1 MRVLTGNLGEELQ
14 ALLKRWSVGRVDIAT
29 AWATEGSAL
38 DALENLK
45 ERRKGLKVRT
55 LAGVSGNHT
64 TPDALK
70 RLARLGKVRLVN
82 DRTGLFHVKLVLFR
96 TSRKSL
102 AWVGSANFTGPGFDG
117 NEELIYETEETEGL
131 AEWFDRRW
139 EAVGPQDDQPEKYCE
154 EWTRPKVPMLGVAAP
169 RRSRRR
175 HTAPG
180 PSARG
185 ANGEPSV
192 IVFVQDR
199 EQKRPPPPI
208 PGAAGRRE
216 SPHGQITIGNNS
228 YEYKNSVGCL
238 EIVLNELQRR
248 DSKFLERCSTDADFQ
263 RRNSRYIAQAKLGL
277 GSLKR
282 SSRQLNSGWHL
293 GGGGAKTKEKW
304 KLILAA
310 ARIAGFSVKV
320 DGKMWQAEGGNTGA
334 VKVGF

>member
-1 MRVLTGNLGEELQ
+1 MRVLTGNLGKELQ

-96 TSRKSL
+96 TSRRSL

-139 EAVGPQDDQPEKYCE
+139 EAVGRQDDQPEKYCE

-169 RRSRRR
+169 RRSRSRR
-175 HTAPG
+175 SSPNAG
-180 PSARG
+180 PEGVNSEPAVIAIFQKGVRPTPPT
-185 ANGEPSV
+185 GEGK
-192 IVFVQDR
+192 
-199 EQKRPPPPI
+199 KRQ
-208 PGAAGRRE
+208 
-216 SPHGQITIGNNS
+216 SPHGEVTIGNRS

-248 DSKFLERCSTDADFQ
+248 DSNFLKRCSTDASFE
-263 RRNSRYIAQAKLGL
+263 RGESRYIAQKEIDLGAL
-277 GSLKR
+277 NKSPKR
-282 SSRQLNSGWHL
+282 LDSGWYL
-293 GGGGAKTKEKW
+293 GGGGAMTKEKW
-304 KLILAA
+304 KLALLQQKSPDLASRST
-310 ARIAGFSVKV
+310 ARCGRPK
-320 DGKMWQAEGGNTGA
+320 AEA
-334 VKVGF
+334 PELSR

>member
-14 ALLKRWSVGRVDIAT
+14 ALLKRWSVGSVDIAT

-38 DALENLK
+38 DALEGLK
-45 ERRKGLKVRT
+45 ERRRKRTEVRT

-70 RLARLGKVRLVN
+70 RLANLGEVRLVN

-117 NEELIYETEETEGL
+117 NEELIYETEEVEGL

-175 HTAPG
+175 HTAPS

-185 ANGEPSV
+185 TDGEPGV

-199 EQKRPPPPI
+199 KQERPPPFN
-208 PGAAGRRE
+208 AGGTRRE
-216 SPHGQITIGNNS
+216 SPHGEVTIGNSS

-248 DSKFLERCSTDADFQ
+248 DSSFLERCSTDASF
-263 RRNSRYIAQAKLGL
+263 RRGESRYIARTEPDLRALNK
-277 GSLKR
+277 SPKR
-282 SSRQLNSGWHL
+282 LDSGWYL
-293 GGGGAKTKEKW
+293 GGGGAMTKEKW
-304 KLILAA
+304 ELVLAA
-310 ARIAGFSVKV
+310 ARIAGYSVQV
-320 DGKMWQAEGGNTGA
+320 DGKMWQAEGGGTGA
-334 VKVGF
+334 VEVGF

>member
-1 MRVLTGNLGEELQ
+1 MRVLTDNLGEELQ

-38 DALENLK
+38 DALEGLK
-45 ERRKGLKVRT
+45 ERRRKRTEVRT

-70 RLARLGKVRLVN
+70 RLANLGEVRLVN

-117 NEELIYETEETEGL
+117 NEELIYETEEVEGL

-169 RRSRRR
+169 RRSRSR
-175 HTAPG
+175 HTAPS

-185 ANGEPSV
+185 TDGEPGV

-199 EQKRPPPPI
+199 KQERPPPPN
-208 PGAAGRRE
+208 AGGTRRE
-216 SPHGQITIGNNS
+216 SPHGEVTIGNSS

-248 DSKFLERCSTDADFQ
+248 DSNFLERCSTDASFW
-263 RRNSRYIAQAKLGL
+263 RGESRYIAQTETDLGAL
-277 GSLKR
+277 NKSPKR
-282 SSRQLNSGWHL
+282 LDSGWYL
-293 GGGGAKTKEKW
+293 GGGGAMTKEKW
-304 KLILAA
+304 KLVLAA
-310 ARIAGFSVKV
+310 ARIAGYSVKV
-320 DGKMWQAEGGNTGA
+320 DGKMWQAEGGGTGA
-334 VKVGF
+334 VEVGF